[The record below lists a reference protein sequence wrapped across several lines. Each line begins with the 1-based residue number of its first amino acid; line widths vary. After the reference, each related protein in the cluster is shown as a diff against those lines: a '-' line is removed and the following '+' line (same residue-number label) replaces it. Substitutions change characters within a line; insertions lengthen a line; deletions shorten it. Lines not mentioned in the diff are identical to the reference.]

1 MQIEPPRN
9 SESLQEMGTK
19 LKQKLKVSWLQRD
32 QLDWSSI
39 AKRKGKSI
47 PGVSMNVY
55 KLTGV

>member
-1 MQIEPPRN
+1 PEKILAGLLFLCSLLLQN

-47 PGVSMNVY
+47 PG
-55 KLTGV
+55 